1 MGRLQKRPIYLQTG
15 ENMKKFRVQIYAYQ
29 LKADFI
35 IESLDGP
42 IDIENAI
49 IDKLGK
55 NDIKWESLGEMHD
68 PRVNRITYEEVIDGG
83 DNATTGDPLH
93 KEEGT
98 RSSMG
103 AGASERG

>member
-1 MGRLQKRPIYLQTG
+1 MHSKNFLVK
-15 ENMKKFRVQIYAYQ
+15 IYAYQ
-29 LKADFI
+29 YSTEFTI
-35 IESLDGP
+35 NCMEGP
-42 IDIENAI
+42 LDIENSI
-49 IDKLGK
+49 IDRLGK
-55 NDIKWESLGEMHD
+55 SDIKWEHLGEMHD

-93 KEEGT
+93 EKEGT

>member
-1 MGRLQKRPIYLQTG
+1 
-15 ENMKKFRVQIYAYQ
+15 MKKFRVQIYAYQ
-29 LKADFI
+29 LHGDFI

-55 NDIKWESLGEMHD
+55 NDIKWESLGEMLD
-68 PRVNRITYEEVIDGG
+68 PRIKRITYEEVINGG
-83 DNATTGDPLH
+83 DNATSGDPLH
-93 KEEGT
+93 EEKGT

-103 AGASERG
+103 AGAS

>member
-1 MGRLQKRPIYLQTG
+1 
-15 ENMKKFRVQIYAYQ
+15 MKKFRIQIFAY
-29 LKADFI
+29 KMHGDFI

-68 PRVNRITYEEVIDGG
+68 PRTNRITYEEVIEDGKTSAG
-83 DNATTGDPLH
+83 PLST
-93 KEEGT
+93 EEGSGP
-98 RSSMG
+98 RMG
-103 AGASERG
+103 AGSSQGG

>member
-1 MGRLQKRPIYLQTG
+1 MPLKNFLVKI
-15 ENMKKFRVQIYAYQ
+15 NAYQ
-29 LKADFI
+29 YGAEFVI
-35 IESLDGP
+35 SCIESP

-49 IDKLGK
+49 IDRLGK
-55 NDIKWESLGEMHD
+55 SDIKWEYLGEMMD
-68 PRVNRITYEEVIDGG
+68 PKVNRITYEEVMDGG

-93 KEEGT
+93 KEKGT

>member
-1 MGRLQKRPIYLQTG
+1 MI
-15 ENMKKFRVQIYAYQ
+15 KKFRVKIYAY
-29 LKADFI
+29 KMHTDFQ
-35 IESLDGP
+35 IESLDLP
-42 IDIENAI
+42 LNIENAI

-68 PRVNRITYEEVIDGG
+68 PRVNRITYEEVMDGG

-93 KEEGT
+93 KEEGI